1 MSLEDYR
8 EMEDDARTK
17 LKRGDLVII
26 DEIDHLGI
34 VIDVI
39 EWAGVPDIAKVLSS
53 GTKGLENPETW
64 YTDDLRPM
72 EGEYEKEG

>member
-1 MSLEDYR
+1 
-8 EMEDDARTK
+8 MEDDARTK